1 MQFLPDRGWSRP
13 AAVADPKRRH
23 QVKRRK
29 GDFGARLRYFRT
41 TAGITQ
47 EALARSAKLTPKF
60 VSQIENGHVNPS
72 IGVLSRLV
80 EDGLHLPLAAFFADG
95 SDGDVRDDLTKL
107 VALFSSQPAGVRKR
121 AFRVLKALCAE
132 HDG

>member
-1 MQFLPDRGWSRP
+1 MKKRDRN
-13 AAVADPKRRH
+13 V
-23 QVKRRK
+23 
-29 GDFGARLRYFRT
+29 GARLRFFRT

-47 EALARSAKLTPKF
+47 EALARAAKLTPKF

-80 EDGLHLPLAAFFADG
+80 EDGLHLPLAAFFAG
-95 SDGDVRDDLTKL
+95 EASDDVRDDLAKL
-107 VALFSSQPAGVRKR
+107 VALFASQPAAVRRR

>member
-1 MQFLPDRGWSRP
+1 
-13 AAVADPKRRH
+13 
-23 QVKRRK
+23 VKRRTR
-29 GDFGARLRYFRT
+29 DFGGRLRHFRT
-41 TAGITQ
+41 TSGITQ

-80 EDGLHLPLAAFFADG
+80 EDGLHLPLAAFFASDT
-95 SDGDVRDDLTKL
+95 DGDVRDDLANL
-107 VALFSSQPAGVRKR
+107 LSLFSSQPAAVRKR